1 MGNPANKP
9 LKWDDDKPKEPIKWD
24 VEPPPYIILT
34 WGEAQLI
41 RRAAGD
47 DWNLWSQKDQN
58 KLVKLIL
65 KLNGKTITESKRKV
79 IKQYKIKVSDIK
91 LAINN
96 ISNVEI
102 ITENVKF

>member
-41 RRAAGD
+41 RRTAGD

-65 KLNGKTITESKRKV
+65 KLNGKTITESKRKE

-91 LAINN
+91 LAIEN

-102 ITENVKF
+102 ITENIKF

>member
-1 MGNPANKP
+1 MSKTPINWNKANFAWNNASTK
-9 LKWDDDKPKEPIKWD
+9 K
-24 VEPPPYIILT
+24 VPYT
-34 WGEAQLI
+34 WNEVLLI

-65 KLNGKTITESKRKV
+65 KLNGKTITESKRKE

-91 LAINN
+91 LT
-96 ISNVEI
+96 VEKVLGVEV
-102 ITENVKF
+102 ITENVNF